1 MVNPRAMSFK
11 LNLSPASGFAL
22 PEHRIIHVQGRDAAA
37 FLQAQLMND
46 VAALADGEWQYN
58 GWLNA
63 QGRVLALF
71 QLAKLSG
78 EHFLVVLP
86 ALPPEWLIDNLKRFV
101 FRAKVRFSL
110 EQNLFAQGEILP
122 SEPAADAAKRFV
134 GDKQLGYRLDMPN
147 APGNRRL
154 HFQPAPGHSDAE
166 AVDQW
171 HCLDMAGGWLWID
184 ETLQALWTPQ
194 MLSLQRLNAFSLK
207 KGCYPGQ
214 EIVARTH
221 YLGKSKRLLQA
232 LQGQGLVNGQAI
244 LQNGAEIGKVVNAN
258 LDGTFGVAV
267 LPADLEPS
275 ALLANASGSI
285 SPIMAA

>member
-1 MVNPRAMSFK
+1 M
-11 LNLSPASGFAL
+11 
-22 PEHRIIHVQGRDAAA
+22 IHVQGRDAGT

-46 VAALADGEWQYN
+46 VAALTDGEWQYN

-101 FRAKVRFSL
+101 FRAKVGFSL

-122 SEPAADAAKRFV
+122 SEPAADATKRIV
-134 GDKQLGYRLDMPN
+134 GDERLGYSLDMPN

-154 HFQPAPGHSDAE
+154 HFQPTPGDRDTPAI
-166 AVDQW
+166 DQW
-171 HCLDMAGGWLWID
+171 HCLDMAGGWVWID
-184 ETLQALWTPQ
+184 ESLQALWTPQ

-221 YLGKSKRLLQA
+221 FLGQVKRGLA
-232 LQGQGLVNGQAI
+232 LFHATGPLTEGVSVEAEGRAI
-244 LQNGAEIGKVVNAN
+244 
-258 LDGTFGVAV
+258 GTVACV
-267 LPADLEPS
+267 QD
-275 ALLANASGSI
+275 LLALAVVPLDAPVEGLNAGGISI
-285 SPIMAA
+285 AGAPLLGGLAR

>member
-11 LNLSPASGFAL
+11 LNLSPASGFTL
-22 PEHRIIHVQGRDAAA
+22 PEHHMIHVQGRDAGT

-46 VAALADGEWQYN
+46 VAALTDGEWQYN

-86 ALPPEWLIDNLKRFV
+86 VLPPEWLIDNLKRFV
-101 FRAKVRFSL
+101 FRAKVGFSL

-122 SEPAADAAKRFV
+122 SEPAADATKRIV
-134 GDKQLGYRLDMPN
+134 GDERLGYSLDMPN

-154 HFQPAPGHSDAE
+154 HFQPTPGDSDTPAI
-166 AVDQW
+166 DQW
-171 HCLDMAGGWLWID
+171 HCLDMAGGWVWID
-184 ETLQALWTPQ
+184 ESLQALWTPQ

-232 LQGQGLVNGQAI
+232 LQGQGMVKGQAV
-244 LQNGAEIGKVVNAN
+244 LQNGADIGKIANAN
-258 LDGTFGVAV
+258 LAGTFGVAV
-267 LPADLEPS
+267 LPADMEPS
-275 ALLANASGSI
+275 ALLANAYGTL

>member
-46 VAALADGEWQYN
+46 VAALTDGEWQYN

-63 QGRVLALF
+63 QGRLLALF
-71 QLAKLSG
+71 QLARLSDG
-78 EHFLVVLP
+78 HFLIVLP
-86 ALPPEWLIDNLKRFV
+86 VLPSDWLIDNLKRFV
-101 FRAKVRFSL
+101 FRSKVNFIL
-110 EQNLFAQGEILP
+110 EHKLFAQGQILP
-122 SEPAADAAKRFV
+122 SEAATDATNSII
-134 GDKQLGYRLDMPN
+134 GDDKQGYSLVLPH

-154 HFQPAPGHSDAE
+154 HFQPAPGHPDAE

-221 YLGKSKRLLQA
+221 YLGKSKRHLQA

-258 LDGTFGVAV
+258 LDGTFGMAV

-275 ALLANASGSI
+275 ALLANAYGSI
-285 SPIMAA
+285 SPIVAA